1 MSYSTGSGGTLTLP
15 SPTHVH
21 HVDVGSTVRSLRRS
35 LSRSPSKFRLSGIA
49 SSPAIRSTV
58 LRQSPTPSSSAQF
71 DQTPFATVPATPAFE
86 AGPFSPTAQS
96 APPQLQTTGTPFR
109 PNIKLSV
116 RSSRAKPVTRPLSRS
131 RLSPKSPL
139 KRVFGP
145 SPDSG
150 NPVPPSVSL
159 AEVRGQ
165 ENATLPDCPLSPA
178 TRRNLERPSR
188 HSLHLD
194 VSGSTKN
201 GLSKFMEVNTD
212 PFPAISVSPLKR
224 SDAAM
229 DLGQSSFGSPVA
241 KRRSLHGISTL
252 GSEDPSVFDQTPAPP
267 QHFDI
272 HEDGNHEYQ
281 LTGSSASPFR
291 DLAASPTPSA
301 LPKRTSSLRKSTL
314 QQRHGTNQPSWGR
327 RAGEKQ
333 LAQLAAEPGTP
344 GARSRPRLSL
354 DQYVPPEERANPFHG
369 QLPSAT
375 AHPVQRPAN
384 HPHPLSRL
392 LSQTSSGPGHL
403 DEEFPTQRALLPHV
417 LSKSLPP
424 GSQPPANDSDGT
436 STPHYKGARPL
447 QSAFMSTGLV
457 SKMNR
462 NRDGPLEHPGA
473 KVAMPDT
480 PCKKQPYYSA
490 TFPPQGGSGGG
501 SGGRRSRISFG
512 SPSTPFSAIAAPI
525 RGNLFGT
532 NDKSG
537 SLLFQQVRSGH
548 TRKGSMLS
556 VDGDELPET
565 HDDLPPTPTKNLFF
579 KSLTAPTEG
588 SPAADDNRSFAAR
601 APNFILGRDPRVSIG
616 PRSDTRTTPDMS
628 AQQGEGVHSL
638 ARPSTPFTNNESP
651 CLPFSFAS
659 TAGSRAHPVSFAT
672 PAPARS
678 SPALFATLNNAS
690 SQYPEAAAAAGPMNM
705 EAVSPHTP
713 QDAAGYSMT
722 PPDPSSLSISNSLD
736 ENSRSRTPATPSNSQ
751 ARQLFSSFANR
762 RLSITPVNGHGP
774 SPSDVDE
781 SLVSRF
787 DKSDVIGKGE
797 FSQVYRVVKSSA
809 AGSFMMGFSTTP
821 RTPSSPSS
829 DKVYAVKKLRIPFHG
844 IRDRKAKLQEVAVLQ
859 SLRHSSKVIQL
870 IDSWEH
876 HGHLYIQTEFCSEGS
891 LDGFL
896 KVVGQAGRL
905 DDFRIWKILLETT
918 QVG

>member
-1 MSYSTGSGGTLTLP
+1 
-15 SPTHVH
+15 
-21 HVDVGSTVRSLRRS
+21 
-35 LSRSPSKFRLSGIA
+35 
-49 SSPAIRSTV
+49 
-58 LRQSPTPSSSAQF
+58 
-71 DQTPFATVPATPAFE
+71 
-86 AGPFSPTAQS
+86 
-96 APPQLQTTGTPFR
+96 
-109 PNIKLSV
+109 
-116 RSSRAKPVTRPLSRS
+116 
-131 RLSPKSPL
+131 L
-139 KRVFGP
+139 KRIFGP

-150 NPVPPSVSL
+150 NQVPPSISL

-165 ENATLPDCPLSPA
+165 ENATLEDYPVALSPV

-201 GLSKFMEVNTD
+201 GLSKFMDGNTE
-212 PFPAISVSPLKR
+212 PFPPISVSPLKR

-229 DLGQSSFGSPVA
+229 DFGQSSFGSPVA
-241 KRRSLHGISTL
+241 KRRSLHGISTI
-252 GSEDPSVFDQTPAPP
+252 GSEEPSVFDQTPAPP
-267 QHFDI
+267 PQNFDI

-314 QQRHGTNQPSWGR
+314 QQRHGNNQPSWGR

-333 LAQLAAEPGTP
+333 LAQLATEPGTP
-344 GARSRPRLSL
+344 AARSRPRLSL
-354 DQYVPPEERANPFHG
+354 DQYVPPEERANPFYG

-375 AHPVQRPAN
+375 AQSAQRPAN

-392 LSQTSSGPGHL
+392 ISQTSSGSSHL

-424 GSQPPANDSDGT
+424 GSQPPVNDSEGT
-436 STPHYKGARPL
+436 ATPHYKGARPL

-490 TFPPQGGSGGG
+490 TFPPQGGSGGGG

-579 KSLTAPTEG
+579 KSLTAPTER

-616 PRSDTRTTPDMS
+616 PSRSDTRTTPDMS
-628 AQQGEGVHSL
+628 AQQGEGVRSL
-638 ARPSTPFTNNESP
+638 DPLSRPSTPFANESP
-651 CLPFSFAS
+651 CLGFSFAS
-659 TAGSRAHPVSFAT
+659 IAGTRAHPVSFAT

-690 SQYPEAAAAAGPMNM
+690 SQYPEAAAAAGSMNM
-705 EAVSPHTP
+705 EAVSPRTP

-736 ENSRSRTPATPSNSQ
+736 GNPRQSTTPATPSNSQ
-751 ARQLFSSFANR
+751 TRQLFSSFANR
-762 RLSITPVNGHGP
+762 RLSITPVNGLG
-774 SPSDVDE
+774 PSDVDE

-787 DKSDVIGKGE
+787 DKSEIIGKGE
-797 FSQVYRVVKSSA
+797 FSQVYRVVRSSA
-809 AGSFMMGFSTTP
+809 PGSFMMGFSTTP

-844 IRDRKAKLQEVAVLQ
+844 IRDRQAKLQEVSILQ

-876 HGHLYIQTEFCSEGS
+876 HGHLYIQTEFCTEGS

-918 QVG
+918 QVS